1 MAMFIRPIVDA
12 TFAIIE
18 GIEEWQEAANDQ
30 KDLVDLNA
38 EMESE
43 LLSALAS
50 AELAIEVPTTLVD
63 LYYSSAWTLQMIADL
78 ANVSAKT
85 INPDFYDLKD
95 WCLAALTERHSE
107 TMEVGYSLGYPE
119 VVVSTPEWGVS
130 SYHCPYVWNDR
141 WNGLPSINRSWSG
154 IRRQFSSFEL
164 AANEMLLR
172 VVAYATHKATGPSHQ
187 LAVRVNNLLGAINAP
202 KPQLP

>member
-12 TFAIIE
+12 TFAIVE

-50 AELAIEVPTTLVD
+50 MELAIEVPETLAD
-63 LYYSSAWTLQMIADL
+63 LYWSDAWVIQAVADM

-85 INPDFYDLKD
+85 ISADFYDLKD
-95 WCLAALTERHSE
+95 WCLAALTERFPESIQ
-107 TMEVGYSLGYPE
+107 VGYSLGYPE
-119 VVVSTPEWGVS
+119 VVVATDEWGVS
-130 SYHCPYVWNDR
+130 SYHCPYTWNSG
-141 WNGLPSINRSWSG
+141 WCSAPSIDRSWSG
-154 IRRQFSSFEL
+154 IRRQFSTFAIASDPKL
-164 AANEMLLR
+164 MR
-172 VVAYATHKATGPSHQ
+172 VVAYATRVATGPNHP
-187 LAVRVNNLLGAINAP
+187 LAVRVNALLASRA
-202 KPQLP
+202 